1 MTRNTL
7 LLIILFFN
15 LSIYAQKNEMESNNN
30 LSTANFIDEDSTMLA
45 SVNNTNDLEDNFAM
59 VLNNSGTLKI
69 IITATNNG
77 VGTGYLYLFGYD
89 GRKGSGQILARYVGG
104 SSNVP
109 ANVTVT
115 DTILLYGRG
124 IDSFFMK
131 FNASKSFSYAFKF
144 QVIDRSTPDSEPNN
158 TIDQSI
164 SLLQNQKMN
173 GQIGYSFNGLTD
185 GSDWYSTKL
194 IADGTLKLKFN
205 LKNVSNTTAY
215 FYLSVYDGRK
225 GSGNFYS
232 KYVGNTSN
240 IIKGRSLFD
249 SVLLYGR
256 GVDSVYFKLESSA
269 AFQYDF
275 EYELLDTSFMDPEN
289 NDNIDAGINIV
300 SGETKVGHIGYA
312 FKGTADPYDYYKSLI
327 PEDGTIKLIING
339 QNMGS
344 NTGYLY
350 VYGYDGRKL
359 SGQIL
364 AKYVSNNSNIPSL
377 AQFTD
382 TIYLNGRAVDS
393 FYIRVQSAG
402 AFRYELKYEVIDRSI
417 NDAEPNNSF
426 TEAPLALIQSVYEG
440 HINYFYNGTNDAYDY
455 YRLVLPTDG
464 TLQIPIQATN
474 MSGSTSYFYAAVY
487 DGRKGSGQIFGKYIS
502 NNSNIKNRV
511 TVLDTIAIN
520 GLAKDTVYLRIES
533 ASAFKYQFS
542 YGVIDTSIN
551 DVEPNDVISNA
562 VQINEGERKF
572 GHTDYFKKG
581 SNDNADYYRT
591 MLKKDGTV
599 RIIMN
604 GKNYKGGTGYLYL
617 NVYDGRG
624 NSGQIAAKYISN
636 STNVPNRVSIADT
649 IYIYGR
655 AIDTMFFK
663 IHSAGAFQYDIR
675 YDIIDTG
682 YTDGN
687 NESFTQTT
695 SIERS
700 KTVKGHITYAAKGG
714 FDNYDYYK
722 TFLKEDGT
730 VKLYISGRNNS
741 ASAGYLYVAIY
752 DGRKGSGNIVN
763 RYIMGTNTPKG
774 AVVSDS
780 IIMYCRASDTM
791 YFRVESAG
799 AFSYEMKY
807 EIVNT
812 SYTDKYANNSFNTA
826 IVAKTDQ
833 VLNGHIGYFQS
844 GSEDNDDYYKIAIPN
859 NGSIYVVSEVINTSG
874 SNGYVYVYG
883 YDKRKGSGNILSKY
897 VGNNSSIPS
906 GKRVSDTLKVNC
918 SGTDTFYLRVTSS
931 GCFNYK
937 FKVISLDRKPVAGT
951 EHERL
956 GNTVGFRPQFSNATD
971 YIWDFGDG
979 TKSTQKYPTKTFGV
993 GFFTTRLIVSN
1004 SVCNLKDTAT
1014 VAIEVKG
1021 VEYYTPDSSGTG
1033 GDAIMKIFGGGLD
1046 TFTKVTLK
1054 KGAVEITPIN
1064 RVALKNNTQL
1074 NVVFDLHSA
1083 EEGTYDVIIEIK
1095 GKSPITYPG
1104 GFKVKP
1110 FRYPYTWSEVVGPSR
1125 WRINVENKFKLVVG
1139 NSGNV
1144 NASGVLVALM
1154 WPKSVKLRFDTK
1166 WFKPPTS
1173 GNYTITTPDTS
1184 FVFNYKNIQHF
1195 YTDTFN
1201 TIAPIDS
1208 FNGKKY
1214 DGYMRLI
1221 IIPKI
1226 AAGSTYELPLTVVAS
1241 SSGAQKFITYTVK
1254 PNLFGSCATGSW
1266 MDVSEGMAVEA
1277 ADLLDRAVSLS
1288 PTLEKSPV
1296 GWLTKATKGTT
1307 KHMANLGQAM
1317 GAFYNYATGVT
1328 NSIDESLPADYY
1340 ANVDAGNAQVTSALI
1355 DAGVDKLVDVG
1366 ADNIMKNQSD
1376 NISNFLAKNPNA
1388 SAKSIEFAKQNLKDI
1403 NDIRQAVKD
1412 IYKDYK
1418 DINDLND
1425 KLNRLTE
1432 LLKDCPEL
1440 QKQVDDLK
1448 KQLDK
1453 DLNLRDPKETPTNS
1467 VTSLDPNEIIGP
1479 IGMGNAKYLNKI
1491 DRLSYMITF
1500 ENVDTAEAAAQ
1511 IVKIIDTLDLTKYD
1525 VNTFE
1530 FTDFTIANRYFSIP
1544 KGRQEFVLEDS
1555 LSPDMRI
1562 RVNGRLDKVKGI
1574 VDWQFTAID
1583 PITKDIPVFEGFL
1596 PPNRSKPEGEGS
1608 VSFTIQPK
1616 LTLSDATSISNKA
1629 HIIFD
1634 TNPAIVTNTW
1644 TNILDL
1650 TPPSSV
1656 VSSQRGP
1663 GIATVKLKF
1672 TGNDASSGLAYYNL
1686 FVKIDGG
1693 EWLPFG
1699 GTSADTMLIKF
1710 KYGYRYSFC
1719 ALASDFVGNME
1730 NKALTEETSV
1740 GMTRMV
1746 SSHSTLGLKPN
1757 PAGNQVSVTGI
1768 IEEVEYSVLD
1778 VSGRI
1783 VASGKM
1789 NANDNTLEI
1798 TNLKPGVYI
1807 IQVYGR
1813 EVSSLKLIKAE

>member
-7 LLIILFFN
+7 LLIFLFIN
-15 LSIYAQKNEMESNNN
+15 LSIYAQKNESEPNNTFSIYN
-30 LSTANFIDEDSTMLA
+30 TIEKDSTILA
-45 SVNNTNDLEDNFAM
+45 TVNNTNDLEDIFGTS
-59 VLNNSGTLKI
+59 LNVAGTLKLM
-69 IITATNNG
+69 ITATNNG
-77 VGTGYLYLFGYD
+77 TGNAYLYMVGYD
-89 GRKGSGQILARYVGG
+89 GRKGNGQILARYVGG
-104 SSNVP
+104 TSSIP
-109 ANVTVT
+109 ANTTVR
-115 DTILLYGRG
+115 DTIYLYGRG
-124 IDSFFMK
+124 IDSFFTR
-131 FNASKSFSYAFKF
+131 FYASAAFSYSFKYT
-144 QVIDRSTPDSEPNN
+144 IENLSIPDTEPNN
-158 TIDQSI
+158 NLAQSFF
-164 SLLQNQKMN
+164 LNQKQVSN
-173 GQIGYSFNGLTD
+173 GQLGYSFNGQTD
-185 GSDWYSTKL
+185 PADHYAIKL
-194 IADGTLKLKFN
+194 LADGTVKLKFN
-205 LKNVSNTTAY
+205 IKNVQSSNGY
-215 FYLSVYDGRK
+215 VYLSVYDGRK
-225 GSGNFYS
+225 GNGNIYNY
-232 KYVGNTSN
+232 YVGNTSSVGAG
-240 IIKGRSLFD
+240 KSLTD
-249 SVLLYGR
+249 SVFLHGR
-256 GVDSVYFKLESSA
+256 GVDSMFIKLESSG

-275 EYELLDTSFMDPEN
+275 SYELLDTSLMDTE
-289 NDNIDAGINIV
+289 DNGTIESAMHIV
-300 SGETKVGHIGYA
+300 SSDTKVGHIGYLFNGTSDA
-312 FKGTADPYDYYKSLI
+312 FDYYKTLI
-327 PEDGTIKLIING
+327 PEDGTVKIIVNG
-339 QNMGS
+339 QNMSGT
-344 NTGYLY
+344 NGYLY
-350 VYGYDGRKL
+350 IYGYDGRKL
-359 SGQIL
+359 NGQIL
-364 AKYVSNNSNIPSL
+364 SRYVSNNSSVANRAII
-377 AQFTD
+377 TD
-382 TIYLNGRAVDS
+382 TFILNGRAVDS
-393 FYIRVQSAG
+393 FFVRIQSSA
-402 AFRYELKYEVIDRSI
+402 AFKYEIKYEVVDRST
-417 NDAEPNNSF
+417 NDIEPNNSF
-426 TEAPLALIQSVYEG
+426 AEAIEPVIRNQYEG
-440 HINYFYNGTNDAYDY
+440 HINYFYNGTNDGYDY
-455 YRLVLPTDG
+455 YRLLLPTDG
-464 TLQIPIQATN
+464 TLKVAINGTN
-474 MSGSTSYFYAAVY
+474 MSGANSYLYAVIF
-487 DGRKGSGQIFGKYIS
+487 DGRKGNGQIFSKYIANTS
-502 NNSNIKNRV
+502 SVQNRV
-511 TVLDTIAIN
+511 TVIDTLTIN
-520 GLAKDTVYLRIES
+520 GLASDTFYLRIES
-533 ASAFKYQFS
+533 GSAFKYQFNFN
-542 YGVIDTSIN
+542 VIDTSTN
-551 DVEPNDVISNA
+551 DIEPNDNISNA
-562 VQINEGERKF
+562 NIINESETKY
-572 GHTDYFKKG
+572 GHSDYFKRG
-581 SNDNADYYRT
+581 TNDNYDHYRT
-591 MLKKDGTV
+591 LLKKDGTV
-599 RIIMN
+599 RLIVN
-604 GKNYKGGTGYLYL
+604 GINMKGSNGYLYITL
-617 NVYDGRG
+617 FDGRG
-624 NSGQIAAKYISN
+624 NSGQIFAKYISN
-636 STNVPNRVSIADT
+636 SSSISDRKVITDT
-649 IYIYGR
+649 IYLYGR
-655 AIDTMFFK
+655 AIDTMFFG
-663 IHSAGAFQYDIR
+663 IQSSGAFQYDLK
-675 YDIIDTG
+675 YDIIDTSFI
-682 YTDGN
+682 DGS

-700 KTVKGHITYAAKGG
+700 KPVKGHISYVAKGG
-714 FDNYDYYK
+714 TDNYDYYK
-722 TFLKEDGT
+722 TLLKEDGT
-730 VKLYISGRNNS
+730 VKVYITGRNNS
-741 ASAGYLYVAIY
+741 GANGYMYASIF
-752 DGRKGSGNIVN
+752 DGRKGSGTITNK
-763 RYIMGTNTPKG
+763 YIMGSSNPKG
-774 AVVSDS
+774 SFISDS
-780 IIMYCRASDTM
+780 IILYCRASDTM
-791 YFRVESAG
+791 YIRLESNG
-799 AFSYEMKY
+799 AFSYDLRY
-807 EIVNT
+807 DIVNT
-812 SYTDKYANNSFNTA
+812 SYTDKYANNTFNTA

-844 GSEDNDDYYKIAIPN
+844 GAEDNDDYYKFIIPN
-859 NGSIYVVSEVINTSG
+859 SGSIYVVAEVTNTSG

-883 YDKRKGSGNILSKY
+883 YDKRKAGGNILSKY
-897 VGNNSSIPS
+897 VKNTSSIPT
-906 GKRVSDTLKVNC
+906 GVRVSDTLKVNC
-918 SGTDTFYLRVTSS
+918 TGTDTFYLRVTSS

-937 FKVISLDRKPVAGT
+937 FKVISLDRQPLAST

-971 YIWDFGDG
+971 FIWDFGDG
-979 TKSTQKYPTKTFGV
+979 TKSTLKYPTKTFGV

-1014 VAIEVKG
+1014 VNIEVKG

-1054 KGAVEITPIN
+1054 KGTIQITPIN

-1074 NVVFDLHSA
+1074 NVVFDLHNA

-1154 WPKSVKLRFDTK
+1154 WPKSVKLKFDTK

-1173 GNYTITTPDTS
+1173 GNYTISTPDTT
-1184 FVFNYKNIQHF
+1184 FTFNYKNIQHF
-1195 YTDTFN
+1195 YTDSFN

-1214 DGYMRLI
+1214 DGYMRMI

-1226 AAGSTYELPLTVVAS
+1226 AAGSTYELPLTVIAS

-1277 ADLLDRAVSLS
+1277 ADLLDRAVSTS

-1355 DAGVDKLVDVG
+1355 DIGVDKLVDVG

-1418 DINDLND
+1418 DVKDLND
-1425 KLNRLTE
+1425 KLSRLSE

-1448 KQLDK
+1448 KQMDK
-1453 DLNLRDPKETPTNS
+1453 DLNPRDPKETQTNS
-1467 VTSLDPNEIIGP
+1467 VTSMDPNEIIGP
-1479 IGMGNAKYLNKI
+1479 IGMGNARYLNKI

-1511 IVKIIDTLDLTKYD
+1511 IVRILDTLDLNKYD
-1525 VNTFE
+1525 INTFE
-1530 FTDFTIANRYFSIP
+1530 FTDFTIGNRYFSIP
-1544 KGRQEFVLEDS
+1544 KGRQEFVMEDS
-1555 LSPDMRI
+1555 LSPEMRV

-1574 VDWQFTAID
+1574 VDWQFTSID
-1583 PITKDIPVFEGFL
+1583 PKTKDIPVFEGFL
-1596 PPNRSKPEGEGS
+1596 PPNRNKPEGEGS

-1616 LTLSDATSISNKA
+1616 LTLTDATTISNKA
-1629 HIIFD
+1629 SIIFD
-1634 TNPAIVTNTW
+1634 TNPAIITNTW

-1656 VSSQRGP
+1656 VASQKGP

-1672 TGNDASSGLAYYNL
+1672 NGSDASSGLAYYNL

-1693 EWLPFG
+1693 EWLSFG
-1699 GTSADTMLIKF
+1699 GTSADTMLVKF
-1710 KYGYRYSFC
+1710 QYGYRYSFC

-1730 NKALTEETSV
+1730 NKALTEETTV

-1757 PAGNQVSVTGI
+1757 PAGNQVTVTGI
-1768 IEEVEYSVLD
+1768 IEDVEYSILD
-1778 VSGRI
+1778 VSGRV

-1789 NANDNTLEI
+1789 TADDSNLEL
-1798 TNLKPGVYI
+1798 TGLKPGVYI

-1813 EVSSLKLIKAE
+1813 ELSSLKLIKAE